1 MGKIGLLKALL
12 NFLADKYAP
21 LSCIL
26 MLSLEV
32 SKDGVELTLVL
43 VTSTYIAAVGNLEF
57 LGFHSFCHEV
67 FVITYHC
74 IVLVQRLMF
83 FDRQQPS

>member
-26 MLSLEV
+26 MLLLEV

-43 VTSTYIAAVGNLEF
+43 VTSTCIAAVGNLEF
-57 LGFHSFCHEV
+57 LGFHSFCHEE
-67 FVITYHC
+67 VITYHC

-83 FDRQQPS
+83 FDGQQPS